1 MFCHASMK
9 RNSTII
15 LALSCI
21 LFTSSGMLKRKMCQT
36 QRQTQ
41 TLAHPQGE
49 SCMSNNQLLEWAQMA
64 VLMEHKVISATRLV
78 AHSVLE
84 YASLVPQSSFLIPLT
99 VVSLCH
105 YPSYNH
111 PGHTFQLLLWQT
123 FHSPLGSHLWT
134 IPQKPVKLVC
144 LRSIPVAFQVVVMLF
159 EQEFHHYSTSQC
171 IIRKSPARY
180 TAGFTPTHT
189 CTESYSIIDH
199 PSQRRG
205 PCVLAYWKIYWYRT
219 FIMAFLKTK
228 P

>member
-1 MFCHASMK
+1 
-9 RNSTII
+9 
-15 LALSCI
+15 
-21 LFTSSGMLKRKMCQT
+21 MCQT

-41 TLAHPQGE
+41 TQNPQGE

-84 YASLVPQSSFLIPLT
+84 YALLVPQSSFLIPLT

-144 LRSIPVAFQVVVMLF
+144 LRSSPVAFQVVVMLF
-159 EQEFHHYSTSQC
+159 EQEFHHYNTSQC
-171 IIRKSPARY
+171 IITKSPARY

-199 PSQRRG
+199 PYRESCEG
-205 PCVLAYWKIYWYRT
+205 PEVHVCWLIER
-219 FIMAFLKTK
+219 FIDTRPSSWPF
-228 P
+228 